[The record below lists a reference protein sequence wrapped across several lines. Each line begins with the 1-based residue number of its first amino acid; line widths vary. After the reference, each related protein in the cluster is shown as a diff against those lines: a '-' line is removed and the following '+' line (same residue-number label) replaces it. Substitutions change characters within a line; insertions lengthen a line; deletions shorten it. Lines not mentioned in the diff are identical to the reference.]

1 MTAALAVCE
10 GALLPHGLEPRI
22 KWPNDLLIE
31 GRKVCGILIE
41 TVGDLAVVGVGLNVN
56 EHRMAPELAAV
67 SMYELL
73 GMETGRE
80 LLMGGIW
87 SRMMD
92 LILLDV
98 SQIAERAWDRLAWKD
113 TEVETASGELGR
125 IRGFGENAELNVE
138 TSNRLV
144 MLSDADGIRL
154 SGGGE

>member
-1 MTAALAVCE
+1 
-10 GALLPHGLEPRI
+10 
-22 KWPNDLLIE
+22 
-31 GRKVCGILIE
+31 
-41 TVGDLAVVGVGLNVN
+41 
-56 EHRMAPELAAV
+56 
-67 SMYELL
+67 
-73 GMETGRE
+73 METGRE